1 MQNIVIKNIPS
12 QTFSTNLGGQACV
25 ISIYQKSTGL
35 FIDVASNNV
44 QLVSGVICRD
54 RIKLIRYPYLKF
66 TGDLVFVDTQGL
78 QDPTYDGLGD
88 RYILVYLDAA
98 EV

>member
-1 MQNIVIKNIPS
+1 MQNIVIKNVPS
-12 QTFSTNLGGQACV
+12 QTFNTTLGSQFCT

-44 QLVSGVICRD
+44 PIISGVICRNGV
-54 RIKLIRYPYLKF
+54 KLIRYPYLKF
-66 TGDLVFVDTQGL
+66 SGDLVFIDMQGE
-78 QDPTYDGLGD
+78 QDPEYRGLGD
-88 RYILVYLDAA
+88 RYILIYLDAS